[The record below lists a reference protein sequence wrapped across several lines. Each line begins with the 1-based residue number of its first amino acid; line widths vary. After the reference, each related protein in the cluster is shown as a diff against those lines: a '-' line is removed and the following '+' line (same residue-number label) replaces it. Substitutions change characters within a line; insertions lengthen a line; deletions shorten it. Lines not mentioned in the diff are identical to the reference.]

1 MSITPGHLAILIGI
15 LLLLIARKTIWNA
28 TADLF
33 LWGLDQIGGLV
44 VRLIN
49 PIVSREAHEI
59 MGGHVLHET
68 ITYRDGREEHLF
80 HCDDTIQF
88 TGGG

>member
-1 MSITPGHLAILIGI
+1 MNLSPVHFVILIGF
-15 LLLLIARKTIWNA
+15 LLALIARKTIWNWL
-28 TADLF
+28 ADLF
-33 LWGLDQIGGLV
+33 EWSIELIGIFV

-49 PIVSREAHEI
+49 PIVAREAHEI
-59 MGGHVLHET
+59 MNGHVLHET

-80 HCDDTIQF
+80 HCDDTVQF